1 MFVLNSFSAPANLS
15 GEHTFYADGS
25 LVYIGHLNHHPSIIQ
40 TMSWHSGTT
49 IHWGNGA
56 TANGVTIIVQ
66 GEGRNITIGEDCMFA
81 DEIEV
86 RNSDMHGIV
95 EIGTA
100 EWLNK
105 PVDVVVQPHV
115 WVAQRVMIIKS
126 PRIGYGSVIGA
137 MSCVTRAIPPKS
149 LAAGAPAKVIR
160 DNITWDRADR
170 PSQRTIDLIR
180 SLDQIAPIDDF
191 CETL

>member
-1 MFVLNSFSAPANLS
+1 
-15 GEHTFYADGS
+15 
-25 LVYIGHLNHHPSIIQ
+25 
-40 TMSWHSGTT
+40 
-49 IHWGNGA
+49 
-56 TANGVTIIVQ
+56 
-66 GEGRNITIGEDCMFA
+66 
-81 DEIEV
+81 
-86 RNSDMHGIV
+86 
-95 EIGTA
+95 
-100 EWLNK
+100 
-105 PVDVVVQPHV
+105 VVQPHV